1 MIELG
6 VFLPVLSNGWIAST
20 TAPRYRPTYAMN
32 KAMAMLAEDLGFS
45 FVLSPVKYRGMGGPT
60 EFWDYGL
67 ESFEVMAA
75 LAEATDRIRLYGSVA
90 LPTIHPAITAR
101 RAATIDHI
109 SQGRFGI
116 NLVSGW
122 QKAEYEQMGLWPG
135 DEHYQRRYQYTREYV
150 DVLKLL
156 WSQRDVDYEGKF
168 FRLRDCRILP
178 HPERPLPLV
187 CAGQSDVGMRFTAQH
202 ANYAFVIG
210 DISGDAVFA
219 ANRKLRQYA
228 EETGRDVGAYA
239 LYTLVLG
246 ETEAEAQAKSDHWMA
261 HADREALAAMMG
273 QAALD
278 AAGGT
283 AAALQAVAYFG
294 ITPII
299 ASYEHC
305 AVILDRIGAVPGTK
319 GIMLIVPECLEGL
332 RVFGE
337 RVLPL
342 MHTAALAP
350 SQARGLRS
358 RTASVFGRRIGPT
371 RAGNWLG
378 HVVSASA
385 ACAVRGA
392 TGGIT

>member
-6 VFLPVLSNGWIAST
+6 VFLPVLSNGFIAST

-32 KAMAMLAEDLGFS
+32 KAMTILAEDLGFS

-60 EFWDYGL
+60 EFWDYSL

-90 LPTIHPAITAR
+90 LPTVHPAITAR

-135 DEHYQRRYQYTREYV
+135 EVHYERRYQYAREYV
-150 DVLKLL
+150 DILKLL
-156 WSQRDVDYEGKF
+156 WTQRDVDYKGEF
-168 FRLRDCRILP
+168 FQLRDCRILP

-187 CAGQSDVGMRFTAQH
+187 CAGQSDIGMHFSAQH
-202 ANYAFVIG
+202 VDYAFVIG
-210 DISGDAVFA
+210 DVSGDAVFN

-228 EETGRDVGAYA
+228 EETGRDVGAYV
-239 LYTLVLG
+239 LYTLVPA
-246 ETEAEAQAKSDHWMA
+246 ETEAEARAKSDYWSA
-261 HADREALAAMMG
+261 HADRVALVEMMG

-283 AAALQAVAYFG
+283 ASALQGISYIG

-299 ASYEHC
+299 GSYAQCAAALDHIAS
-305 AVILDRIGAVPGTK
+305 VPGTQ
-319 GIMLIVPECLEGL
+319 GIMFIFPECLAGIQD
-332 RVFGE
+332 FGE

-342 MHTAALAP
+342 MRTAKLAP
-350 SQARGLRS
+350 PRPHRVQAEAL
-358 RTASVFGRRIGPT
+358 TLQH
-371 RAGNWLG
+371 LG
-378 HVVSASA
+378 Q
-385 ACAVRGA
+385 A
-392 TGGIT
+392 T